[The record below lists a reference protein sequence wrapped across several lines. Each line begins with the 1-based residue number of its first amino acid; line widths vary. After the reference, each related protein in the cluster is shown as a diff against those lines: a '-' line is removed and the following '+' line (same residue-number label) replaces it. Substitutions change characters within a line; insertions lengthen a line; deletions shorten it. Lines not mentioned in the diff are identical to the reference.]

1 MSRFPRSLDEY
12 YEFITSTWVRLRDS
26 LEANGITMALLN
38 KEQIW
43 GAQDILW
50 EDISVPEWG
59 GEVRVKGLTGR
70 ERDKFEA
77 DSLTKAKKSGQRDIN
92 LENMRARLVVLC
104 AVDENFQPI
113 FETRDVLHLGEKSA
127 VALERVFAAA
137 QRLSGMSDEDMEEL
151 AGNSE
156 SDQNGSSTSV

>member
-1 MSRFPRSLDEY
+1 MSPSRRKLLD
-12 YEFITSTWVRLRDS
+12 FVTSTWVRLRVS
-26 LEANGITMALLN
+26 LEENGIIEMALLN

-50 EDISVPEWG
+50 EDVSVPEWG

-70 ERDKFEA
+70 ERDKFES
-77 DSLTKAKKSGQRDIN
+77 DSLAKAKKGQQQREVI
-92 LENMRARLVVLC
+92 LENMRARLVIMC
-104 AVDENFQPI
+104 AVDEKFQPI
-113 FETRDVLHLGEKSA
+113 FDARDVMRLGEKSA

-156 SDQNGSSTSV
+156 SDQNGSSTSD

>member
-1 MSRFPRSLDEY
+1 MSPSRLRNLFSS
-12 YEFITSTWVRLRDS
+12 STWVRAVDV
-26 LEANGITMALLN
+26 LEENGIITMALLS

-43 GAQDILW
+43 SAQDILW
-50 EDISVPEWG
+50 EDIPVPEWG

-77 DSLTKAKKSGQRDIN
+77 DSLAKAKKGGQREVI
-92 LENMRARLVVLC
+92 LENMRARLVVMC
-104 AVDENFQPI
+104 ATDENFQPL
-113 FETRDVLHLGEKSA
+113 FERRDVMRLGEKSA

-137 QRLSGMSDEDMEEL
+137 QRLSGMTDEDMEEM

-156 SDQNGSSTSV
+156 SDQNGSSTSD